1 MRNATKAMKVVN
13 WNVDPYAL
21 GAYAYATLKSPQA
34 IQVVSKPV
42 DDTIYFAGEALYE
55 GAEMGTVEAALAS
68 GKQTVE
74 QINAS

>member
-1 MRNATKAMKVVN
+1 NTTKAMKVIN
-13 WNVDPYAL
+13 WNVDPYSL
-21 GAYAYATLKSPQA
+21 GAYAYATLKTSQA
-34 IQVVSKPV
+34 IQVVSKPA